1 MVGFAIQ
8 EFSVSL
14 HKVRRGGGGGG
25 NGFSVLNK

>member
-1 MVGFAIQ
+1 MVGSAIQ

-14 HKVRRGGGGGG
+14 HKVRRGGG